1 PPPPPPPPP
10 PAPPASGGPFLAS
23 TEPPKPRKEDQKAR
37 SALLADIQH
46 GTRLRKVA
54 RINDRSAPQ
63 IEKSKGPNRD
73 GGSSANT
80 RSAQPSLGGL
90 FAGGFPVL
98 RPAGQRDMTA
108 GKAGQLPGV
117 QAPLP
122 RPLSPMN
129 NNMKTCSNLSNPP
142 DGAKAANP
150 WEPASALRAGPTRPS
165 LPTPPLPPPPSSKP
179 SLTFPSP
186 PSHPPPTDRPAKLT
200 PQNFVSPPLPPPP
213 PQCDKPAKFQ
223 ASAFH
228 PPPPPPPL
236 PLTPPYGLPVKND
249 LSSSSPSPQP
259 ELRDY
264 LHPTPPPPPPPLF
277 PPYTSSSTKP
287 SLPLLPSPAPSR
299 DINSSDVP
307 PPLPPKSP
315 YLLSQFQKPNIQ
327 SMPPELRD
335 YLHPTPPPPPP
346 PLFPPYTSSS
356 TKPSLPLLPSPAPSR
371 DINSSDV
378 PPPLPPKSPYLLS
391 QFQKPNIQSM
401 PLPPTPP
408 FPQPSAAAQKRRPG
422 RVAVS
427 GVGKL
432 PLPPQPPARSP
443 TTELTSK
450 SPYAQAGPWP
460 AREPSP
466 QFRNG
471 NMPIVDDFE
480 SKFTF
485 HSVEDFPPPDEFK
498 PFQRIYPSKEPRD
511 APKNPLLRTHV
522 R

>member
-1 PPPPPPPPP
+1 
-10 PAPPASGGPFLAS
+10 
-23 TEPPKPRKEDQKAR
+23 
-37 SALLADIQH
+37 
-46 GTRLRKVA
+46 
-54 RINDRSAPQ
+54 
-63 IEKSKGPNRD
+63 
-73 GGSSANT
+73 
-80 RSAQPSLGGL
+80 
-90 FAGGFPVL
+90 
-98 RPAGQRDMTA
+98 
-108 GKAGQLPGV
+108 
-117 QAPLP
+117 
-122 RPLSPMN
+122 
-129 NNMKTCSNLSNPP
+129 MKTCGNLSNPP
-142 DGAKAANP
+142 DGAKAASP
-150 WEPASALRAGPTRPS
+150 WEPASALRTGPTRPS

-200 PQNFVSPPLPPPP
+200 PQNFVSPPLPTPP

-236 PLTPPYGLPVKND
+236 PLTPPYGPPVKND

-259 ELRDY
+259 DLRDY

-277 PPYTSSSTKP
+277 PPYTS
-287 SLPLLPSPAPSR
+287 
-299 DINSSDVP
+299 
-307 PPLPPKSP
+307 
-315 YLLSQFQKPNIQ
+315 F
-327 SMPPELRD
+327 
-335 YLHPTPPPPPP
+335 
-346 PLFPPYTSSS
+346 S

-408 FPQPSAAAQKRRPG
+408 FPQQPAAVQKRRPG

-427 GVGKL
+427 GAGKL

-471 NMPIVDDFE
+471 NIFCSIGLCLGQEVSSQTVFLALN
-480 SKFTF
+480 T
-485 HSVEDFPPPDEFK
+485 
-498 PFQRIYPSKEPRD
+498 
-511 APKNPLLRTHV
+511 LRFFS
-522 R
+522 

>member
-1 PPPPPPPPP
+1 
-10 PAPPASGGPFLAS
+10 
-23 TEPPKPRKEDQKAR
+23 
-37 SALLADIQH
+37 
-46 GTRLRKVA
+46 
-54 RINDRSAPQ
+54 
-63 IEKSKGPNRD
+63 
-73 GGSSANT
+73 
-80 RSAQPSLGGL
+80 
-90 FAGGFPVL
+90 
-98 RPAGQRDMTA
+98 
-108 GKAGQLPGV
+108 
-117 QAPLP
+117 
-122 RPLSPMN
+122 MN
-129 NNMKTCSNLSNPP
+129 NNIKTCSNFSNPP
-142 DGAKAANP
+142 DGAKAASP
-150 WEPASALRAGPTRPS
+150 WEPASAPRAGPTRPS

-186 PSHPPPTDRPAKLT
+186 PSHPPPTDRPAKWT
-200 PQNFVSPPLPPPP
+200 PQNVVSPPP

-236 PLTPPYGLPVKND
+236 PLTPPYGLPVRND

-259 ELRDY
+259 EIRDY
-264 LHPTPPPPPPPLF
+264 LHPTPPPPPPPL
-277 PPYTSSSTKP
+277 
-287 SLPLLPSPAPSR
+287 LP
-299 DINSSDVP
+299 
-307 PPLPPKSP
+307 
-315 YLLSQFQKPNIQ
+315 
-327 SMPPELRD
+327 
-335 YLHPTPPPPPP
+335 T
-346 PLFPPYTSSS
+346 YTSSS

-408 FPQPSAAAQKRRPG
+408 FPQPPAAVQKRRPG

-427 GVGKL
+427 GAGKL

-466 QFRNG
+466 QLRNG
-471 NMPIVDDFE
+471 NMPVVDDFE

-498 PFQRIYPSKEPRD
+498 PFQRIYPSKEPRGCKLTISFD
-511 APKNPLLRTHV
+511 PGSKQEWQSRCLSKLPCCSFASRWPAKAHNLAVLYLGRNNPQHTYKLGNATLASTTTERDLRVMTDHRINV
-522 R
+522 SC

>member
-1 PPPPPPPPP
+1 MFR
-10 PAPPASGGPFLAS
+10 PFFTAS

-46 GTRLRKVA
+46 GTLLRKVA
-54 RINDRSAPQ
+54 QINDRSAPQ

-73 GGSSANT
+73 GNNSANT

-108 GKAGQLPGV
+108 GKAGQLPGA

-129 NNMKTCSNLSNPP
+129 NNMKTCSNFSNPP
-142 DGAKAANP
+142 DGAK
-150 WEPASALRAGPTRPS
+150 
-165 LPTPPLPPPPSSKP
+165 
-179 SLTFPSP
+179 
-186 PSHPPPTDRPAKLT
+186 
-200 PQNFVSPPLPPPP
+200 
-213 PQCDKPAKFQ
+213 
-223 ASAFH
+223 
-228 PPPPPPPL
+228 
-236 PLTPPYGLPVKND
+236 
-249 LSSSSPSPQP
+249 P
-259 ELRDY
+259 EIRDY
-264 LHPTPPPPPPPLF
+264 LHPTPPPPLP
-277 PPYTSSSTKP
+277 
-287 SLPLLPSPAPSR
+287 PLLPT
-299 DINSSDVP
+299 
-307 PPLPPKSP
+307 
-315 YLLSQFQKPNIQ
+315 Y
-327 SMPPELRD
+327 
-335 YLHPTPPPPPP
+335 TP
-346 PLFPPYTSSS
+346 SS

-401 PLPPTPP
+401 PLPPTLP
-408 FPQPSAAAQKRRPG
+408 FPQPPAAVQKRRPG

-427 GVGKL
+427 GAGKL

-466 QFRNG
+466 QLRNG

-511 APKNPLLRTHV
+511 APKNPLLRTHSSAYSAGQSWFCKQLTEGAAQLKA
-522 R
+522 RRRL